1 MQDSSPKPP
10 TPSASTPAEVTP
22 TSNTKPGARAS
33 SPDAKGL
40 SRNSLYMGLQKEAM
54 AALRTQLP
62 DCPRW
67 MRRQV
72 AKAMARKALRE
83 GTYEVNQT

>member
-1 MQDSSPKPP
+1 
-10 TPSASTPAEVTP
+10 
-22 TSNTKPGARAS
+22 
-33 SPDAKGL
+33 
-40 SRNSLYMGLQKEAM
+40 MGLQKEAM